1 MVMRSDEARRGTRH
15 PCPESAFIATGC
27 HSHSLQRFRRHP
39 PPGAGKL
46 RDRRDLLPVAVPPF
60 TRGDH
65 MTRRF
70 NIPLYIAL
78 LAIGLLGWVA
88 YEQHMLFAEAVQLID

>member
-1 MVMRSDEARRGTRH
+1 
-15 PCPESAFIATGC
+15 
-27 HSHSLQRFRRHP
+27 
-39 PPGAGKL
+39 
-46 RDRRDLLPVAVPPF
+46 
-60 TRGDH
+60 